1 MPTVTSEEIDKFRS
15 AFVDDREVLDAIAV
29 IEECQGNL
37 EDAAEVLAVEAGII
51 SVDRADKDPKQILDK
66 LVEKARKILCRK
78 ECREQFVNGSFE
90 LLMGYLMGV
99 GDIPKAMTI
108 PVLMCAAQ
116 MGLEEFCPKKPQP

>member
-1 MPTVTSEEIDKFRS
+1 MPTATLKEINKFRL
-15 AFVDDREVLDAIAV
+15 AFVDDQEVLDAIAV

-37 EDAAEVLAVEAGII
+37 EDAAEVLAVEAGIT
-51 SVDRADKDPKQILDK
+51 SVDKAGKDPEQILGK
-66 LVEKARKILCRK
+66 LIEKARKILCRK

-90 LLMGYLMGV
+90 FLMGYLMAV